1 MASSLFS
8 QQPQSNGGIF
18 SRLNQIK
25 GILGGDPQVMYNF
38 MMQRNP
44 QLAELIRDNQSK
56 FVEFVQNNQ
65 GKSPDQIAAE
75 NGVNMNT
82 ARFFYNKFFGS

>member
-25 GILGGDPQVMYNF
+25 GMMGGNPQAMYDQ
-38 MMQRNP
+38 MMQGNP
-44 QLAELIRDNQSK
+44 QFA
-56 FVEFVQNNQ
+56 EFVRSNR

-75 NGVNMNT
+75 NGIDINAV
-82 ARFFYNKFFGS
+82 RQFFGS